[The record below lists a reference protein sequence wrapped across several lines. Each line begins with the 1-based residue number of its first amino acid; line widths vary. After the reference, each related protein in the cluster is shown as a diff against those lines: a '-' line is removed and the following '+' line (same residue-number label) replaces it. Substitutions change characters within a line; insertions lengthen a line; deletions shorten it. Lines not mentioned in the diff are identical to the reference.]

1 MKPAS
6 ESLLAAAL
14 PGVISNPVVNAIS
27 NLNLAPQ
34 DVAPPL
40 QNGVDIPEFGQV
52 ISNLGKLAFD
62 DSLTI
67 ANRLQGTGVLGRL
80 GRLPLEI
87 LDRVLDTSRLLLLL
101 GSNPVSNGSG
111 GGMQQAPDHLEQH
124 PHAPPDQRHVCSRRT
139 RRMVAAHEPLTV
151 LPAVPGPPGA
161 LRVEAVAG
169 RSAVVAWRAPPC
181 PDEGHAHPP
190 SCSGCSPT
198 PTS

>member
-1 MKPAS
+1 MTPAS

-62 DSLTI
+62 ASLTI

-80 GRLPLEI
+80 GRLTLEI
-87 LDRVLDTSRLLLLL
+87 LARVLDTSRLLLAKLIDAIAHLL
-101 GSNPVSNGSG
+101 DPLLVLLPTDSIRL
-111 GGMQQAPDHLEQH
+111 HLTE
-124 PHAPPDQRHVCSRRT
+124 DTIDLLDSV
-139 RRMVAAHEPLTV
+139 
-151 LPAVPGPPGA
+151 
-161 LRVEAVAG
+161 
-169 RSAVVAWRAPPC
+169 
-181 PDEGHAHPP
+181 
-190 SCSGCSPT
+190 
-198 PTS
+198 